1 MHRIK
6 TILGIILILMTG
18 NKRFSRFIIS
28 IHKLVITIFY
38 IISVW
43 CTKHA
48 LQKHYNSM
56 ILSYSSM
63 QSWSSSPIII
73 IIIIT
78 TTKTQHDDKPVVELI
93 QQLAQVEVELFS

>member
-1 MHRIK
+1 MQWMK
-6 TILGIILILMTG
+6 TILGIILILMVG
-18 NKRFSRFIIS
+18 NERFSRFVVS
-28 IHKLVITIFY
+28 LHKLVVTIFY

-63 QSWSSSPIII
+63 QSWSSSPMIII
-73 IIIIT
+73 III

>member
-1 MHRIK
+1 MK
-6 TILGIILILMTG
+6 TILEIILILMIG
-18 NKRFSRFIIS
+18 NERFSRFIVS
-28 IHKLVITIFY
+28 IHKLVVTIFY

-48 LQKHYNSM
+48 LHQKHYNSM

-63 QSWSSSPIII
+63 QSCSSSPIII
-73 IIIIT
+73 IIILM
-78 TTKTQHDDKPVVELI
+78 KTQHNDKPVVELI